1 MLTYYNSCGKITVLK
16 VRNENLKNMKNISD
30 ITGYDYDPKVGFFEM
45 IKSPPTPSKR
55 TILKNANDIDL
66 NGKSFLYEDGS
77 LVDIVKQEIGDL
89 SYESDDVVRLVNE
102 IANLAVEEALYW
114 PLRRKMESPNF
125 DNIRNMMHLFEGPM
139 GTGKTWLVAHKLAQ
153 KWFELGKKL
162 LVYMTPETSALSDV
176 VSEFESWKESSN
188 SVDVEIIYSEDGN
201 GKHGK
206 LDVDDILHYIQNG
219 KKVIYICNHHKI
231 CTKGPA
237 STRRQLFFEQV
248 AIENDLVLFTDE
260 VHTWLISG
268 KGNQLSVRGS
278 SSGNYKGALY
288 DFISKK
294 IASNTSW
301 VFGASATVTVEHTG
315 DIKTL
320 GAMKFDIVN
329 SKEVSYLLKFLVFRR
344 KYKETIST
352 FDANNTTEVNKV
364 VEEVVQYLVD
374 GPKNADVKRTA
385 TIQCDLTKDF
395 DDRSW
400 DREYMDIAD
409 AVSAYYKAVVSKM
422 PNFNPKNAYI
432 GVSINEDP
440 DAFMGGGN
448 FTMTNTGQF
457 GEFQLTQNEMY
468 EMLMDKDDPL
478 IILLSVYKGTASIN
492 VNNFSV
498 GVQHRQSDKKTG
510 VKCQPYATH
519 AVKQFVGRLYRV
531 MKNVVKGLGKYNSS
545 INAPSPDTQKFYE
558 GSPNPID
565 NAKYAIDCNDTDLEK
580 LLHAESY
587 KAFLAETPCNKLAI
601 EELDND
607 FSIDVETAYEE
618 MLKLRNLVGK
628 QNSAYNHLAKISQKN
643 GMKFEKSAMN
653 AVSKSIAEGL
663 K

>member
-1 MLTYYNSCGKITVLK
+1 M
-16 VRNENLKNMKNISD
+16 
-30 ITGYDYDPKVGFFEM
+30 
-45 IKSPPTPSKR
+45 
-55 TILKNANDIDL
+55 
-66 NGKSFLYEDGS
+66 
-77 LVDIVKQEIGDL
+77 
-89 SYESDDVVRLVNE
+89 
-102 IANLAVEEALYW
+102 
-114 PLRRKMESPNF
+114 
-125 DNIRNMMHLFEGPM
+125 
-139 GTGKTWLVAHKLAQ
+139 
-153 KWFELGKKL
+153 
-162 LVYMTPETSALSDV
+162 
-176 VSEFESWKESSN
+176 
-188 SVDVEIIYSEDGN
+188 
-201 GKHGK
+201 
-206 LDVDDILHYIQNG
+206 
-219 KKVIYICNHHKI
+219 
-231 CTKGPA
+231 
-237 STRRQLFFEQV
+237 
-248 AIENDLVLFTDE
+248 
-260 VHTWLISG
+260 
-268 KGNQLSVRGS
+268 
-278 SSGNYKGALY
+278 
-288 DFISKK
+288 
-294 IASNTSW
+294 
-301 VFGASATVTVEHTG
+301 
-315 DIKTL
+315 
-320 GAMKFDIVN
+320 
-329 SKEVSYLLKFLVFRR
+329 VFRR

-352 FDANNTTEVNKV
+352 FNANNISERYNV

-395 DDRSW
+395 RDRRW
-400 DREYMDIAD
+400 DREYMDIED

-422 PNFNPKNAYI
+422 PNFNPKNDYI
-432 GVSINEDP
+432 GVSINEDS

-448 FTMTNTGQF
+448 FTMTNTGL
-457 GEFQLTQNEMY
+457 GECHLTQNEMY
-468 EMLMDKDDPL
+468 ERLMDKDDPL
-478 IILLSVYKGTASIN
+478 IILLSIYKGTASIN

-498 GVQHRQSDKKTG
+498 CVQHRQSDKRTR

-565 NAKYAIDCNDTDLEK
+565 NAKYVISCNDTDFEK

-618 MLKLRNLVGK
+618 MLKLRNLAGK

-653 AVSKSIAEGL
+653 AVSKSIAAGL